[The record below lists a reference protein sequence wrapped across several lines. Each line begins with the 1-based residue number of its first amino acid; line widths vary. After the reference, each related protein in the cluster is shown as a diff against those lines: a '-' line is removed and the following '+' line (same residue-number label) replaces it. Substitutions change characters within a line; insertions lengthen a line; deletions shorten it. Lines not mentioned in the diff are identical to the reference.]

1 MLYSVNM
8 RLLIVEDEPKI
19 LAALKR
25 GLERESYAVD
35 TASNGDDGL
44 DSALSGD
51 YDLVIL
57 DRMLPGEIGDGLEI
71 CRQMRRHGVHAPV
84 IMLTARDK
92 IADRVGGLDGGA
104 DDYIVKPFAFDEL
117 LARIRALLRR
127 PAEAISNV
135 LTVGD
140 LEFDT
145 AARVVRR
152 AGKAIDLSAREQA
165 LLEYLMRNQG
175 QVLSKDQIITH
186 VWDFDADVLPNTLE
200 VYIGYLRNKLERPF
214 GGAPLIYTR
223 RGLGYQL
230 KAGE

>member
-1 MLYSVNM
+1 M
-8 RLLIVEDEPKI
+8 RLLLVEDEPKI

-35 TASNGDDGL
+35 TADNGDDGL
-44 DSALSGD
+44 DAALTGD
-51 YDLVIL
+51 YDLVVL
-57 DRMLPGEIGDGLEI
+57 DRMLPGEVGDGLEI
-71 CRQMRRHGVHAPV
+71 CRRMRAADLHAPV

-92 IADRVGGLDGGA
+92 VAERVGGLDGGA
-104 DDYIVKPFAFDEL
+104 DDYLVKPFAFDEL

-127 PAEAISNV
+127 PAEAVSNV
-135 LTVGD
+135 LVAGD

-145 AARVVRR
+145 ASRTVRR
-152 AGKAIDLSAREQA
+152 AGAVVDLSAREQA

-175 QVLSKDQIITH
+175 QVLSKDQIIAH

-214 GGAPLIYTR
+214 GGSPLIHTR
-223 RGLGYQL
+223 RGLGYKL
-230 KAGE
+230 EATG

>member
-1 MLYSVNM
+1 M
-8 RLLIVEDEPKI
+8 RLLLVEDEPKI

-35 TASNGDDGL
+35 TADNGDDGL
-44 DSALSGD
+44 DAALTGD
-51 YDLVIL
+51 YDLVVL
-57 DRMLPGEIGDGLEI
+57 DRMLPGDVGDGLEI
-71 CRQMRRHGVHAPV
+71 CRRMRAADLHAPV

-92 IADRVGGLDGGA
+92 VSERVGGLDGGA
-104 DDYIVKPFAFDEL
+104 DDYLVKPFAFDEL

-127 PAEAISNV
+127 PAEAVSNV
-135 LTVGD
+135 LTAGD

-145 AARVVRR
+145 ASRTVRR
-152 AGKAIDLSAREQA
+152 AGVAVDLSAREQA

-175 QVLSKDQIITH
+175 LVLSKDQIIAH

-214 GGAPLIYTR
+214 GGAPLIHTR
-223 RGLGYQL
+223 RGLGYKL
-230 KAGE
+230 EAAG